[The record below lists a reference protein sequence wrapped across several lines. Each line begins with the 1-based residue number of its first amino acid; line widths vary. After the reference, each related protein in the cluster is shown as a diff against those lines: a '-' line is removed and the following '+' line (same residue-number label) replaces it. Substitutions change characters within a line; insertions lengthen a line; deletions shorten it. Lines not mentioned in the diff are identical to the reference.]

1 MNASF
6 CGASP
11 YRAGL
16 DFSGK
21 LFHVNFLS
29 FRMEFY
35 YSYQWASMKFLD
47 SAYTSIGSA
56 HGRRGGGSSRYPPA
70 EPVALACEQLKAA
83 GKVFSESASE
93 SVSQSEVAIGF

>member
-16 DFSGK
+16 DSSGK

-35 YSYQWASMKFLD
+35 YGYQWASMKFLD

-56 HGRRGGGSSRYPPA
+56 HGWRGGGASRYPPA
-70 EPVALACEQLKAA
+70 KPVALACEPLKAA
-83 GKVFSESASE
+83 GKAFSASA